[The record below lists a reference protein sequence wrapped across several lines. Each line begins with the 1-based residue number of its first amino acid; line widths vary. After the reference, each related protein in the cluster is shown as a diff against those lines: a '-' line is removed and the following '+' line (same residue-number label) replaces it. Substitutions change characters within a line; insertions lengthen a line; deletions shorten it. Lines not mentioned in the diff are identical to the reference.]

1 MAEALLMLLGTVA
14 AIIAGLIVVAFWV
27 VKD

>member
-1 MAEALLMLLGTVA
+1 MAEALLILLGIVA
-14 AIIAGLIVVAFWV
+14 AIIAGMIVVAFWV

>member
-14 AIIAGLIVVAFWV
+14 AIIAGMIVVAFWV
-27 VKD
+27 VRD

>member
-1 MAEALLMLLGTVA
+1 MVEALLMLLGTVA
-14 AIIAGLIVVAFWV
+14 AIFAGLIVVAFWV